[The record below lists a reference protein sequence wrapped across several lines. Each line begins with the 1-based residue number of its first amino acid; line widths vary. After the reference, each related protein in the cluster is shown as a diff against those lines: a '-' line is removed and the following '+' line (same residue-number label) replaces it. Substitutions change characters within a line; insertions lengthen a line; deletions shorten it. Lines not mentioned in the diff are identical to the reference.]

1 MYKVI
6 KKFRDKDSNE
16 LYNPGD
22 NYSTSNEQEEK
33 KLLRAGYITKQNQEL
48 ETASM
53 PDNTEKKA
61 DIKHLGGGWYEVN
74 GQKVQGREQAE
85 KLLREGG

>member
-1 MYKVI
+1 MYKVL
-6 KKFRDKDSNE
+6 KKFRDTDSNE

-33 KLLRAGYITKQNQEL
+33 KLLNAGYIAKQKKQMESA
-48 ETASM
+48 TM

-61 DIKHLGGGWYEVN
+61 DIKHLGGGWKERA
-74 GQKVQGREQAE
+74 K

>member
-16 LYNPGD
+16 LYQPGD

-33 KLLRAGYITKQNQEL
+33 KLFNASYITKQEKQIESATL
-48 ETASM
+48 

-61 DIKHLGGGWYEVN
+61 DIKHLGGGWYLYK
-74 GQKVQGREQAE
+74 GQKMR
-85 KLLREGG
+85 KSDLPEGVL

>member
-33 KLLRAGYITKQNQEL
+33 KLLRAGYITKQKKQMESA
-48 ETASM
+48 TM

-61 DIKHLGGGWYEVN
+61 DIKHLGGGWYLYK
-74 GQKVQGREQAE
+74 GQKMR
-85 KLLREGG
+85 KSDLPEGVL